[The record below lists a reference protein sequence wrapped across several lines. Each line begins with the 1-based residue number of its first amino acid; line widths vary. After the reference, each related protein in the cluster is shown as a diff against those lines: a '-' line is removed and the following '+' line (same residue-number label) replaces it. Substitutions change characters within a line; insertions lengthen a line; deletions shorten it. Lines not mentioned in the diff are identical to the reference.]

1 MFIYVYI
8 AVSLIADTL
17 ITVCG
22 HLVSSAADI
31 WKPLLIFVGLFLAC
45 LIINVLLLLIVSR
58 FVKEI
63 GRIHE
68 PTRWLTLEMIDVLM
82 RIIGGRIHVTGLEK
96 IPTDERFMLVSNH
109 LKIFDPMVGLLV
121 FRKHRLVYISK
132 KENMDMPIGNKV
144 IIGVGSLPIDR
155 DNDRA
160 ALKTILQAIKLIKTG
175 EESIGV
181 YPEGGTNKTEEPL
194 LPFRNGSFKIAQK
207 SGAPIVV
214 TTIVGTEKILKQ
226 MLRKRTHVYVD
237 VLRVI
242 PHADIVDLH
251 TDEVGER
258 VRDIMLKNLEKRRDQ
273 NPR

>member
-1 MFIYVYI
+1 VYI

-58 FVKEI
+58 FAKEI

-82 RIIGGRIHVTGLEK
+82 RIIGVRIHVTGLEK

-121 FRKHRLVYISK
+121 FRKYRLVFISK

-258 VRDIMLKNLEKRRDQ
+258 GRDIMLKNLEKRRDQ
-273 NPR
+273 TRR